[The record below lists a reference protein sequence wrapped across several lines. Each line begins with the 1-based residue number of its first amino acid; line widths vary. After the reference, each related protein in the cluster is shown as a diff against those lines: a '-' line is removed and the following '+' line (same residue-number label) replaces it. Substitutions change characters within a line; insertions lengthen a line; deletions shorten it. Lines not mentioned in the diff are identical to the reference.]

1 VRIAVVTVAG
11 LIQVRKT
18 AAVRSGVQE
27 TERITMYMRV
37 QQDVVVILQESSQRV
52 KNAYYLAL
60 RGEWNMEYNLFPKEY
75 ENEVYDTMYDV
86 IVSEHQNHH

>member
-1 VRIAVVTVAG
+1 MRIAVVTVAG

-37 QQDVVVILQESSQRV
+37 HQDVVVILQESSQRV

-86 IVSEHQNHH
+86 VSEH

>member
-1 VRIAVVTVAG
+1 
-11 LIQVRKT
+11 
-18 AAVRSGVQE
+18 
-27 TERITMYMRV
+27 MYMRV

>member
-1 VRIAVVTVAG
+1 MRIAVVTVAG

>member
-1 VRIAVVTVAG
+1 MRIAAVTVAG

-18 AAVRSGVQE
+18 VAVRFGVQE

-37 QQDVVVILQESSQRV
+37 HQDVVVILQESSQRV

-60 RGEWNMEYNLFPKEY
+60 RGEWNMEYNLFPEEY
-75 ENEVYDTMYDV
+75 ENEVL
-86 IVSEHQNHH
+86 